1 MGRTR
6 HDRRSFIR
14 RTLVALATLPVLLV
28 MAGATPAHAAS
39 ERGAAAQHRG
49 GLPGFVSVMTE
60 NMDEGTDFTPLFTAT
75 TLAQFD
81 AEAVVTI
88 QEVFA
93 SNIPSRAGQ
102 VAAAI
107 ALLRPDVVSLQE
119 VSLWQTPLGNLDAL
133 SALTSALD
141 ADGAHYSVASVL
153 PEFGAAVTLPN
164 LGTVSFLDRD
174 ALLVRTDR
182 QWDGVSVAN
191 VQSGHYPTLLTLPT
205 VIGPL
210 TVPRGWIS
218 ADATT
223 RGRTVRIIAT
233 HLESFVEPV
242 QFAQGAELLAGPAN
256 TSLPVVIAGD
266 LNTGPK
272 LGGGFTTPTY
282 QEILGG
288 GFSDTWS
295 VTRPGNPGMTNPL
308 HAEDPYGPST
318 PDQRIDLVLDR
329 GHLVPLFDIRV
340 GTTPSPATGLWPSD
354 HTGVVSWILVP

>member
-1 MGRTR
+1 
-6 HDRRSFIR
+6 
-14 RTLVALATLPVLLV
+14 
-28 MAGATPAHAAS
+28 
-39 ERGAAAQHRG
+39 
-49 GLPGFVSVMTE
+49 MTQ

-75 TLAQFD
+75 TLAQFE
-81 AEAVVTI
+81 AEAVATV
-88 QEVFA
+88 QEVAA
-93 SNIPSRAGQ
+93 SNIPGRAGQ
-102 VAAAI
+102 VAAEI

-119 VSLWQTPLGNLDAL
+119 VSLWQTPLGNFDAL
-133 SALTSALD
+133 SALTSALA
-141 ADGAHYSVASVL
+141 ADGAHYSVELVL

-164 LGTVSFLDRD
+164 LGTVSFLDQD
-174 ALLVRTDR
+174 ALLVRTDTG
-182 QWDGVSVAN
+182 WDGVSVAN
-191 VQSGHYPTLLTLPT
+191 VQSGHYATLLTLPT

-218 ADATT
+218 ADVTT
-223 RGRTVRIIAT
+223 RGRTVRVIAT

-295 VTRPGNPGMTNPL
+295 VTRRGSPGMTNPL

-329 GHLVPLFDIRV
+329 GHLFPLFDIRV
-340 GTTPSPATGLWPSD
+340 GTMPSPATGLWPSD
-354 HTGVVSWILVP
+354 HTGVVSWILVPA

>member
-6 HDRRSFIR
+6 HDRRSSIR
-14 RTLVALATLPVLLV
+14 RTLVALASLPILLV
-28 MAGATPAHAAS
+28 MAGATPADAVSPHN
-39 ERGAAAQHRG
+39 GAAQHRG

-60 NMDEGTDFTPLFTAT
+60 NMDEGTDFTPLFSAT
-75 TLAQFD
+75 TLAQFE
-81 AEAVVTI
+81 AEAVVTL

-93 SNIPSRAGQ
+93 SNIPSRARQ

-119 VSLWQTPLGNLDAL
+119 VSLWQTPLGNVDAL
-133 SALTSALD
+133 PALTSALA

-174 ALLVRTDR
+174 ALLVRN
-182 QWDGVSVAN
+182 GVSVAN
-191 VQSGHYPTLLTLPT
+191 VQSGHYATLLTLPT

-218 ADATT
+218 ADLTT
-223 RGRTVRIIAT
+223 RGRTVRVVAT

-242 QFAQGAELLAGPAN
+242 QFAQGAELVAGPAN

-282 QEILGG
+282 QEILAA

-329 GHLVPLFDIRV
+329 GHLFPLFDIRV
-340 GTTPSPATGLWPSD
+340 GTTPSPSTGLWPSD
-354 HTGVVSWILVP
+354 HTGVVSWILVA